1 MCYFIYKEK
10 QLQRKFYTE
19 IAHFTKTQLR
29 SAQDQCTL
37 IQAMMLLDVKNG
49 EYKLNSISEQQISF
63 MNGSSSLQTN
73 ITQIVN
79 MQNSVELVQSKRQI
93 LLAELKF

>member
-49 EYKLNSISEQQISF
+49 EYKLNSISDYAESIHDDYSDK
-63 MNGSSSLQTN
+63 NEEK
-73 ITQIVN
+73 IVEI
-79 MQNSVELVQSKRQI
+79 MDYLEKAFEKKKDS
-93 LLAELKF
+93 